1 MIAFKTWIHLLV
13 SVRLLFELSRRAYDF
28 RICEKYVFSS
38 ARICDNISN
47 YSTDKWGRCADKRPD
62 PSDGGDSVNKK
73 LQKLI
78 EPGTRLFLLIM
89 ILFAVATFFFN
100 ETLAAVEAVVIVL
113 LVVYYLLAA
122 RRRRKELVE
131 YIENVTYN
139 AESAKNNTLMNFP
152 LPIVVFNMS
161 DNQIIWGN
169 QIFFDLFGDR
179 QPSFEADLSDM
190 VPGFSSKWLLEG
202 KKQYPGLVQVGER
215 KYQLHGNII
224 RSKNEDVQERA
235 KDFMGITYWV
245 DVTDFDNIKMEF
257 ESSRPVTMLLV
268 IDNYDELMKNVPDRN
283 KVELRGAV
291 DDLLNQWAEGKN
303 GLMRRYDRD
312 RYMFI
317 FENRYLKDIT
327 EQKFDVLEKVH
338 EIVSPGGVHA
348 TLSIGVGRD
357 GTGFEENFSFANLA
371 VEMALSRGGDQA
383 VIKNRFNF
391 EFFGGRNAEVETRSK
406 VKSRVTANALAEL
419 MRTSSQIFVMGHKQS
434 DLDSIGGAVGMACIA
449 RKLGRPAKIVVDP
462 VKNTSQAL
470 IDALKNQPEY
480 KDVFLNPEDAIVKA
494 DSRTLL
500 IVVDTN
506 RPEQVESQSLLEA
519 CTRVVVIDHH
529 RRAASYIQNAALT
542 FHESYAS
549 SVCELISEL
558 LQELTEPGDITLS
571 EAEAMLSGIVLDTKH
586 FTIRTGE
593 RTFDAAAFLRR
604 MGADT
609 EKVKQFMQSDL
620 SHSVEKYRLLQDVKM
635 YRDGI
640 AIVAQQEETDRVV
653 AAQAADEML
662 NIAGVQ
668 ASFVAYATAEGGV
681 VISARSIG
689 DVNVQL
695 ILEKMGGGGNK
706 SAAGVQMDH
715 TDLRDAV
722 NTLCVSINEF
732 LDN

>member
-1 MIAFKTWIHLLV
+1 M
-13 SVRLLFELSRRAYDF
+13 
-28 RICEKYVFSS
+28 
-38 ARICDNISN
+38 
-47 YSTDKWGRCADKRPD
+47 
-62 PSDGGDSVNKK
+62 NKK

-89 ILFAVATFFFN
+89 VLFAVATFFFN
-100 ETLAAVEAVVIVL
+100 ETLAAAEAIVIAL
-113 LVVYYLLAA
+113 LVIYYLLAA
-122 RRRRKELVE
+122 RHRRKQLVE

-179 QPSFEADLSDM
+179 QPGFEAELSDM

-224 RSKNEDVQERA
+224 RAKNEDVGERTR
-235 KDFMGITYWV
+235 DFMGITYWV
-245 DVTDFDNIKMEF
+245 DVTEFDNIKLEY
-257 ESSRPVTMLLV
+257 ESSRPVTMLFV
-268 IDNYDELMKNVPDRN
+268 VDNYDELMKNVPDRG
-283 KVELRGAV
+283 KVELRGAIDDMLSSWV
-291 DDLLNQWAEGKN
+291 DGKK

-317 FENRYLKDIT
+317 FESRYLKDFT
-327 EQKFDVLEKVH
+327 DGKFDILEKVH
-338 EIVSPGGVHA
+338 QISSPSGIHA

-357 GTGFEENFSFANLA
+357 GEGFEENFSFANLA

-391 EFFGGRNAEVETRSK
+391 EFFGGRNTEVETRSK

-419 MRTSSQIFVMGHKQS
+419 MRASSQIFVMGHKLS
-434 DLDSIGGAVGMACIA
+434 DLDCIGSAAGMVCIA
-449 RKLGRPAKIVVDP
+449 RKLGRPVRIIVDP
-462 VKNTSQAL
+462 VQNSASKL
-470 IDALKNQPEY
+470 IDALKALPEY
-480 KDVFLNPEDAIVKA
+480 RDVFVDPEDAIVRA

-500 IVVDTN
+500 VVVDTN
-506 RPEQVESQSLLEA
+506 RPEQVESASLLEA
-519 CTRVVVIDHH
+519 CTRVAVIDHH

-542 FHESYAS
+542 FHEPYAS
-549 SVCELISEL
+549 SVCELMTEL
-558 LQELTEPGDITLS
+558 LQELTETDDILRL

-586 FTIRTGE
+586 FSIRTGE

-604 MGADT
+604 IGADT
-609 EKVKQFMQSDL
+609 SEVKTFMQSDL
-620 SHSVEKYRLLQDVKM
+620 SHAVEKYRILQDVRL
-635 YRDGI
+635 YREGI
-640 AIVAQQEETDRVV
+640 AIVSREEETDRVV
-653 AAQAADEML
+653 AAQAADDLL
-662 NIAGVQ
+662 NISGVQ
-668 ASFVAYATAEGGV
+668 ASFVAYATGKGGV

-689 DVNVQL
+689 EVNVQL

-706 SAAGVQMDH
+706 SAAGVQIENME
-715 TDLRDAV
+715 LQEAV
-722 NTLCVSINEF
+722 KALCASIDEF

>member
-1 MIAFKTWIHLLV
+1 M
-13 SVRLLFELSRRAYDF
+13 
-28 RICEKYVFSS
+28 
-38 ARICDNISN
+38 
-47 YSTDKWGRCADKRPD
+47 
-62 PSDGGDSVNKK
+62 NKK

-89 ILFAVATFFFN
+89 VLFAVATFFFN
-100 ETLAAVEAVVIVL
+100 ETLAAAEAIVIAL
-113 LVVYYLLAA
+113 LVIYYLLAA
-122 RRRRKELVE
+122 RHRRKQLVE

-179 QPSFEADLSDM
+179 QPGFEAELSDM

-224 RSKNEDVQERA
+224 RAKNEDVGERTR
-235 KDFMGITYWV
+235 DFMGITYWV
-245 DVTDFDNIKMEF
+245 DVTEFDNIKLEY
-257 ESSRPVTMLLV
+257 ESSRPVTMLFV
-268 IDNYDELMKNVPDRN
+268 VDNYDELMKNVPDRG
-283 KVELRGAV
+283 KVELRGAIDDMLSGWV
-291 DDLLNQWAEGKN
+291 DGKK

-317 FENRYLKDIT
+317 FESRYLKDFT
-327 EQKFDVLEKVH
+327 DGKFDILEKVH
-338 EIVSPGGVHA
+338 QISSPSGIHA

-357 GTGFEENFSFANLA
+357 GEGFEENFSFANLA

-391 EFFGGRNAEVETRSK
+391 EFFGGRNTEVETRSK

-419 MRTSSQIFVMGHKQS
+419 MRASSQIFVMGHKLS
-434 DLDSIGGAVGMACIA
+434 DLDCIGSAAGMVCIA
-449 RKLGRPAKIVVDP
+449 RKLGRPVRIIVDP
-462 VKNTSQAL
+462 VQNSAARL
-470 IDALKNQPEY
+470 IDALKALPEY
-480 KDVFLNPEDAIVKA
+480 RDVFVDPEDAIVRA

-500 IVVDTN
+500 VVVDTN
-506 RPEQVESQSLLEA
+506 RPEQVESASLLEA
-519 CTRVVVIDHH
+519 CTRVAVIDHH

-542 FHESYAS
+542 FHEPYAS
-549 SVCELISEL
+549 SVCELMTEL
-558 LQELTEPGDITLS
+558 LQELTETDDILRL

-586 FTIRTGE
+586 FSIRTGE

-604 MGADT
+604 IGADT
-609 EKVKQFMQSDL
+609 SEVKTFMQSDL
-620 SHSVEKYRLLQDVKM
+620 SHTVEKYRILQDVRL
-635 YRDGI
+635 YREGI
-640 AIVAQQEETDRVV
+640 AIVAREEETDRVV
-653 AAQAADEML
+653 AAQAADDLL

-668 ASFVAYATAEGGV
+668 ASFVAYATGKGGV

-689 DVNVQL
+689 EVNVQL

-706 SAAGVQMDH
+706 SAAGVQIENME
-715 TDLRDAV
+715 LQEAV
-722 NTLCVSINEF
+722 KALCASIDEF